1 MGTAA
6 NVFRGCECS
15 GSLATNRPH
24 QRMFAVSKTEMGRI
38 RVLVASEYELM
49 RSALRQLLK
58 TNDAFDVLPAESDSK
73 LGLPRLYQRT
83 SPDVL
88 LLEVATKSEAIMR
101 IPADILSIVP
111 HARIILLSSDEDV
124 TFVRLMFATG
134 VLGYVLKAAAHS
146 ELFEAIR
153 NVHRGRHFV
162 DPRISNS
169 MANPQIGGA
178 VSNGTGGLSIGK
190 LSRRESEVLRAIA
203 FGYTTK
209 QIADAMNVSAKTVQT
224 YRERIYTK
232 LDLETR
238 SDLVHYAVAHG
249 LGWEAKS

>member
-1 MGTAA
+1 MGAA
-6 NVFRGCECS
+6 AKVFRGSECS
-15 GSLATNRPH
+15 GSLPTNRPH
-24 QRMFAVSKTEMGRI
+24 HRVFAVSKTEMGRI

-49 RSALRQLLK
+49 RSALCQLLK
-58 TNDAFDVLPAESDSK
+58 TDDAFVVLPAESDCK
-73 LGLPRLYQRT
+73 LGLPRLYQRM

-88 LLEVATKSEAIMR
+88 LLEVATKSAAIMR
-101 IPADILSIVP
+101 IPADILSTVP

-124 TFVRLMFATG
+124 TFVRSMFATG

-146 ELFEAIR
+146 ELFQAIR
-153 NVHRGRHFV
+153 NVHRGRPFV

-169 MANPQIGGA
+169 MANPQIGVNNA
-178 VSNGTGGLSIGK
+178 TRRFSIGK

-249 LGWEAKS
+249 LGWEAKT

>member
-1 MGTAA
+1 M
-6 NVFRGCECS
+6 
-15 GSLATNRPH
+15 
-24 QRMFAVSKTEMGRI
+24 
-38 RVLVASEYELM
+38 
-49 RSALRQLLK
+49 
-58 TNDAFDVLPAESDSK
+58 
-73 LGLPRLYQRT
+73 

-88 LLEVATKSEAIMR
+88 LLEVATKSAAIMR
-101 IPADILSIVP
+101 IPADILSTVP

-124 TFVRLMFATG
+124 TFVRSMFATG

-146 ELFEAIR
+146 ELFQAIR
-153 NVHRGRHFV
+153 NVHRGRPFV

-169 MANPQIGGA
+169 MANPQIGVNNA
-178 VSNGTGGLSIGK
+178 TRRFSIGK

-249 LGWEAKS
+249 LGWEAKT